1 MLTQFFSQL
10 GFMAYFGLNRSS
22 IAIEKCENKNKP
34 SSCCLG
40 KCYLGKQLSGMQ
52 QEQNSNKP
60 TTENEIQLYVIP
72 ETVVFNTNEFELLSY
87 FPDLNVDLLIGY
99 AGETEHPPYGFI

>member
-10 GFMAYFGLNRSS
+10 GFMAYFGLNRQT

-34 SSCCLG
+34 ASCCLG

-52 QEQNSNKP
+52 QEQSSNKP
-60 TTENEIQLYVIP
+60 ANENEIQLYMLP
-72 ETVVFNTNEFELLSY
+72 ETVVLSNRSCEFEPY
-87 FPDLNVDLLIGY
+87 FPDFYMDLLKGY
-99 AGETEHPPYGFI
+99 VDETEHPPYI